1 MKKFV
6 LLTLAIFFS
15 ATLSAKHFWRGK
27 TLSTQEVARQWGA
40 APFDAVKF
48 KEGDEKVRAAMAHS
62 MLTKRKEFIGK
73 SVLEIRGQLGMP
85 DGYYFSDVFPA
96 YMIHRGKGANEDS
109 WQIVFLLT
117 NERRVDD
124 VIVHK
129 NCCD

>member
-6 LLTLAIFFS
+6 LITLTVFFS
-15 ATLSAKHFWRGK
+15 TNLFAKHFWRGK
-27 TLSTQEVARQWGA
+27 TLSAQEVSRQWGTT
-40 APFDAVKF
+40 PFDEAKF
-48 KEGDEKVRAAMAHS
+48 KEGDEKVRAAMAYS
-62 MLTKRKEFIGK
+62 ILTKKREFIGK
-73 SVLEIRGQLGMP
+73 SVLEIREQLGSP

-96 YMIHRGKGANEDS
+96 YLIHRGKGANEDS